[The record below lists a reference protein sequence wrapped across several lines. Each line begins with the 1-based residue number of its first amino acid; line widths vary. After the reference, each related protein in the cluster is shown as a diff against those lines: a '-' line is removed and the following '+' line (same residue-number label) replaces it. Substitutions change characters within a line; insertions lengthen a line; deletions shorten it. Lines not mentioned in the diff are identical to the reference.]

1 MDPRQVHSDPDGIL
15 RCSQCGTGYDLEPG
29 TAPGAV
35 REQAASFVA
44 AVTGVPASARD
55 QRPDPRTWSVNGYAA
70 HTADVL
76 ALLTRRLRLILTEDS
91 PELAGYDEDG
101 EARRG
106 RFDDI
111 PAQQSVTAVAAQ
123 AADAVAVLEQVAADP
138 DADRLW
144 QRRGVHLEQGELAL
158 WQVACDIV
166 HELHHHAADVVAVGH
181 RVDDFRD

>member
-1 MDPRQVHSDPDGIL
+1 MDPRQVHHDSSGIL
-15 RCSQCGTGYDLEPG
+15 RCSECGMSYDLEPA
-29 TAPGAV
+29 TAPRAV
-35 REQAASFVA
+35 REQAAGFVA

-70 HTADVL
+70 HVAHVLERLTARMRLLL
-76 ALLTRRLRLILTEDS
+76 AEDS
-91 PELAGYDEDG
+91 PQIVGYDEDA

-106 RFDDI
+106 RFDEV
-111 PAQQSVTAVAAQ
+111 PAQQSAGAVTQ
-123 AADAVAVLEQVAADP
+123 HAADAVTVLDQVAADP

-144 QRRGVHLEQGELAL
+144 QRRGTHLEQGELAL

-181 RVDDFRD
+181 RVDDLRD

>member
-1 MDPRQVHSDPDGIL
+1 VDPRQVHHDSRGIL
-15 RCSQCGTGYDLEPG
+15 RCSQCGIGYDLDPG

-35 REQAASFVA
+35 REQAAGFVA

-76 ALLTRRLRLILTEDS
+76 GLLTRRMRLILTEES
-91 PELAGYDEDG
+91 PQLVGYDEDG
-101 EARRG
+101 EAARG
-106 RFDDI
+106 RFDDV
-111 PAQQSVTAVAAQ
+111 PAPQSVSALTER
-123 AADAVAVLEQVAADP
+123 AADAVTGLEQVAADP

-181 RVDDFRD
+181 RVDDLRD